1 MKVLELL
8 LSIALSIG
16 VPAGILRRDMRDLR
30 WLAGEQL
37 ARAWN
42 DASLWSA
49 VVAFGPLSLLVHFA
63 RTRRSLWG
71 ALLGLFWMAVVI
83 VTSWL
88 WESRVAELADRVL

>member
-1 MKVLELL
+1 MKVLELS

-16 VPAGILRRDMRDLR
+16 VPAWILRRDLR
-30 WLAGEQL
+30 GLTGERL

-63 RTRRSLWG
+63 RTRRSWQG
-71 ALLGLFWMAVVI
+71 ALLGLFWMAAALFA
-83 VTSWL
+83 SWL
-88 WESRVAELADRVL
+88 VESVLPS